1 MAARQFEAA
10 GFRLLGVEPDER
22 MAQWAGQCG
31 LVVGVA
37 TFETWDPAGRTFD
50 AVIEG
55 QSWHWVEPVAG
66 AVKAAAVLRPAGPLA
81 VFRNDPQLPADLA
94 DAFAAAARRVLPATL
109 ADRLQ

>member
-1 MAARQFEAA
+1 M
-10 GFRLLGVEPDER
+10 LGVEPDER

-66 AVKAAAVLRPAGPLA
+66 AVKAAAVLRPAGRLA
-81 VFRNDPQLPADLA
+81 LSVACRWQAVSGVEAPNTKEHDDDDVGPF
-94 DAFAAAARRVLPATL
+94 AFT
-109 ADRLQ
+109 